1 MGDSII
7 KEKKNSNY
15 IDIVFFKKQNKK
27 INSRTLYFSNYYE
40 IRKKLILKRIGKYF
54 NSHIEFYFLKKL
66 KK

>member
-7 KEKKNSNY
+7 KEKKIQIISILFSLKNKT
-15 IDIVFFKKQNKK
+15 KKL
-27 INSRTLYFSNYYE
+27 TLELCIFLIIMKFE
-40 IRKKLILKRIGKYF
+40 KKLILKRIGKYF